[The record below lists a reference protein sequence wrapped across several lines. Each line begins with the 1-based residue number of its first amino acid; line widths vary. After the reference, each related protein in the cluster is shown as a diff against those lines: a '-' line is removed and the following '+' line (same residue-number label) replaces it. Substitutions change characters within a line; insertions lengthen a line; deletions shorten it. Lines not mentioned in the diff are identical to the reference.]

1 LKFEEPERHYKKF
14 DFFYKRTCFRLMAE
28 YYRIKYQEFLDTR
41 NLQAKK
47 QNTARCVELF
57 LVENFSGLME
67 TLPEEQVGSFK
78 AYASVILHSHRHNK
92 NNGFMQG
99 GEAQLLDFE
108 TVRDTMYK
116 YSKKSQKKFFA
127 VPQLSFFFAH
137 FAKQA

>member
-1 LKFEEPERHYKKF
+1 
-14 DFFYKRTCFRLMAE
+14 MAE
-28 YYRIKYQEFLDTR
+28 FYRLKYQELLDSR

-57 LVENFSGLME
+57 LSENFSKIMA
-67 TLPEEQVGSFK
+67 TLSEEQATSFS

-92 NNGFMQG
+92 NNGFMQS

-127 VPQLSFFFAH
+127 VPQLSYFFAY
-137 FAKQA
+137 FAS